1 MNIEN
6 ENKGNRSF
14 RKQYLAHSFAETNK
28 QNYGRFQLL
37 THNRRERSARLSCR
51 GSVHHQEQR
60 GFQGIGGD
68 FTAPCERQGEL
79 YALGSGR
86 PNAV

>member
-14 RKQYLAHSFAETNK
+14 RKQYLAHSFAETNM

-37 THNRRERSARLSCR
+37 THNRRERLARLSCR
-51 GSVHHQEQR
+51 GSVHH
-60 GFQGIGGD
+60 
-68 FTAPCERQGEL
+68 
-79 YALGSGR
+79 
-86 PNAV
+86 

>member
-14 RKQYLAHSFAETNK
+14 RKQYLAHSFALKT

-51 GSVHHQEQR
+51 KHPMQAV
-60 GFQGIGGD
+60 
-68 FTAPCERQGEL
+68 L
-79 YALGSGR
+79 YKTNKPKS
-86 PNAV
+86 

>member
-37 THNRRERSARLSCR
+37 THNRRERPARLSCR

-60 GFQGIGGD
+60 SFQGGGGD
-68 FTAPCERQGEL
+68 FTAPCERQSEL

-86 PNAV
+86 PDAV

>member
-14 RKQYLAHSFAETNK
+14 RKQYLAHSFALKT

-51 GSVHHQEQR
+51 GSVHHQKQR
-60 GFQGIGGD
+60 SFQGGGGD